1 MVTKEELTAQSMHYV
16 RTVGMTTMRGRGFY
30 FPVDSAMASNGR
42 IYVLSRSIERVAPDS
57 LRITMLN
64 EEGEYFGVFGKAGE
78 NDGEFRWP
86 CGIALDDKDHVF
98 VTDEHLHRVS
108 TFTPDGE
115 FTGKWGTFGTE
126 EGMLNGPAGIT
137 VDSEGNLLVSDSQN
151 HRIQK
156 FTKEGNFVSS
166 FGTQGKGHGEFNLP
180 WGITT
185 NKDREIFVADW
196 GNDRIQKFSPEG
208 NFLAQY
214 GTAGRGAGQFVRPS
228 GVPFNPNGYI
238 YVADWG
244 NERIQILNPE
254 GQFIQKLR
262 GEATNSEWAE
272 DFLGVNVEEAEARSR
287 ANMEPEFDL
296 FNDDPHE
303 ESSHIEKL
311 FWGPVSILL
320 DKDERMF
327 ITETNRHRIQ
337 VYEKNN

>member
-1 MVTKEELTAQSMHYV
+1 M
-16 RTVGMTTMRGRGFY
+16 
-30 FPVDSAMASNGR
+30 
-42 IYVLSRSIERVAPDS
+42 
-57 LRITMLN
+57 
-64 EEGEYFGVFGKAGE
+64 
-78 NDGEFRWP
+78 
-86 CGIALDDKDHVF
+86 
-98 VTDEHLHRVS
+98 
-108 TFTPDGE
+108 
-115 FTGKWGTFGTE
+115 
-126 EGMLNGPAGIT
+126 
-137 VDSEGNLLVSDSQN
+137 DSEGNLLVSDSQN

-196 GNDRIQKFSPEG
+196 GNDRIQKFSPDG

-214 GTAGRGAGQFVRPS
+214 GTSGRGDGQFVRPS
-228 GVPFNPNGYI
+228 GVTVNPNGYI

>member
-137 VDSEGNLLVSDSQN
+137 VDSEGNLLVSDLSL
-151 HRIQK
+151 I
-156 FTKEGNFVSS
+156 
-166 FGTQGKGHGEFNLP
+166 
-180 WGITT
+180 
-185 NKDREIFVADW
+185 
-196 GNDRIQKFSPEG
+196 
-208 NFLAQY
+208 
-214 GTAGRGAGQFVRPS
+214 
-228 GVPFNPNGYI
+228 
-238 YVADWG
+238 
-244 NERIQILNPE
+244 
-254 GQFIQKLR
+254 
-262 GEATNSEWAE
+262 
-272 DFLGVNVEEAEARSR
+272 
-287 ANMEPEFDL
+287 
-296 FNDDPHE
+296 
-303 ESSHIEKL
+303 HI
-311 FWGPVSILL
+311 
-320 DKDERMF
+320 
-327 ITETNRHRIQ
+327 
-337 VYEKNN
+337 